1 MSSQTQDQQ
10 TPAETAAPAAAP
22 VRPPT
27 TRALLASCV
36 AARTVSTPPDR
47 VNPADENAPAGPED

>member
-10 TPAETAAPAAAP
+10 TLAETAAPAAL

-47 VNPADENAPAGPED
+47 VNPADENAPAEPED